1 MNAHKGAPT
10 HSASYQ
16 LIYRGTPPSLRDDAS
31 AKPRQHWLEVLLSDG
46 AQAAD
51 GAAFISAHELGI
63 ANHVGSQ
70 DSRKS
75 SLVTGQ

>member
-1 MNAHKGAPT
+1 
-10 HSASYQ
+10 
-16 LIYRGTPPSLRDDAS
+16 LRDDAS

-51 GAAFISAHELGI
+51 DAAFISAHELGI